1 MADRAQRGLSRR
13 RFLKGT
19 AVGLGAAGLMVAG
32 PTAWVLTSSGDTAPQ
47 AVSKEDD
54 SPASGSLVAYVRD
67 AAKGEVVIFTGS
79 REVVRKD
86 PALVAQLTS
95 VAG

>member
-19 AVGLGAAGLMVAG
+19 AVGLGAVGLMAAG
-32 PTAWVLTSSGDTAPQ
+32 PAAWVLASGHTAPQ
-47 AVSKEDD
+47 AVSKEDA
-54 SPASGSLVAYVRD
+54 SPPSGSLVAYVRD
-67 AAKGEVVIFTGS
+67 AARGEVVIFTGS

-86 PALVAQLTS
+86 PALVAQLAS